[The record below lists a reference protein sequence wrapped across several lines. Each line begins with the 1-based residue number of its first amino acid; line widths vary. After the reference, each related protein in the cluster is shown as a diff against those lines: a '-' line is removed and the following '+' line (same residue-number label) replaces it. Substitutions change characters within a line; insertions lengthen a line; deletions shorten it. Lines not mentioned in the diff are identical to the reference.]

1 MQYHSGKTFLSPP
14 RLIRREKALYFPNLR
29 GYTLANPH
37 EIGDTTSALL
47 GKVSIV
53 SLFSGKWAADQTRTF
68 LKDKE
73 FEGQWGLMAGGG
85 AQRVDINVEDDWMKA
100 WIVRMSL
107 GGIKRLRP
115 EEEWGRYFVVRR
127 GFNSN
132 VKQCLG
138 IANGKV
144 GYVYLVDEDCK
155 IRWAACG
162 EAAEGEHEGLA
173 RGVRK
178 LTEGRMVEKE
188 DAYLGRRANRKKL
201 DQRAKD
207 GVAIGATG

>member
-29 GYTLANPH
+29 GYTLANPY
-37 EIGDTTSALL
+37 EIGDTTSVLL

-68 LKDKE
+68 LEDNE
-73 FEGQWGLMAGGG
+73 FERQCGLVAGGG

-127 GFNSN
+127 GFSSN
-132 VKQCLG
+132 VKQSLG

-162 EAAEGEHEGLA
+162 EAAEGENEGLA

-178 LTEGRMVEKE
+178 LTEGGRMVKKHVYPE
-188 DAYLGRRANRKKL
+188 RSANSRKL
-201 DQRAKD
+201 DQKAKD
-207 GVAIGATG
+207 GVVIDAAG

>member
-68 LKDKE
+68 LEDKE
-73 FEGQWGLMAGGG
+73 FERQWGLIAGGG

-127 GFNSN
+127 GFSSN
-132 VKQCLG
+132 VKESLG

-162 EAAEGEHEGLA
+162 EAAEGENEGLA

-178 LTEGRMVEKE
+178 LTEGRMVKK
-188 DAYLGRRANRKKL
+188 DVYLGRSANSKKL
-201 DQRAKD
+201 DQKAKD
-207 GVAIGATG
+207 GVAIDDAG

>member
-1 MQYHSGKTFLSPP
+1 MQHHSGKTFLSPP

-29 GYTLANPH
+29 GYTLANPY

-68 LKDKE
+68 LEDKE
-73 FEGQWGLMAGGG
+73 FERQWGLIAGG

-115 EEEWGRYFVVRR
+115 GEEWGRYFVVRR
-127 GFNSN
+127 GFSSN
-132 VKQCLG
+132 IKQSLG

-144 GYVYLVDEDCK
+144 GYVFLVDEDCK

-162 EAAEGEHEGLA
+162 EAAEGENEGLA

-178 LTEGRMVEKE
+178 LTEGLMVKKE
-188 DAYLGRRANRKKL
+188 VYLGITVNRKKL
-201 DQRAKD
+201 DQKAKD
-207 GVAIGATG
+207 GVAIRATG

>member
-29 GYTLANPH
+29 GYTLANPY

-68 LKDKE
+68 LEDNE
-73 FEGQWGLMAGGG
+73 FERQWGLIAGGG

-127 GFNSN
+127 GFSSN
-132 VKQCLG
+132 VKQSLG

-162 EAAEGEHEGLA
+162 EAAEGENEGLV

-178 LTEGRMVEKE
+178 LTEGRMVKK
-188 DAYLGRRANRKKL
+188 DLYLERSAKSKKL
-201 DQRAKD
+201 NQKAED
-207 GVAIGATG
+207 GDAIDAAG

>member
-68 LKDKE
+68 LEDKE
-73 FEGQWGLMAGGG
+73 FERQWELIAGGG

-107 GGIKRLRP
+107 EGIKRLRP

-132 VKQCLG
+132 VKQSLG
-138 IANGKV
+138 IANGKA

-162 EAAEGEHEGLA
+162 EAAEGENEGLT

-178 LTEGRMVEKE
+178 LTEGRMVKKE
-188 DAYLGRRANRKKL
+188 EVYLGRTANRKKL
-201 DQRAKD
+201 DQREKD
-207 GVAIGATG
+207 EVAVGATG

>member
-14 RLIRREKALYFPNLR
+14 RLIRRESALYFPNLR
-29 GYTLANPH
+29 GYTLANPQ
-37 EIGDTTSALL
+37 EIGDTTRALL

-68 LKDKE
+68 LENRE
-73 FEGQWGLMAGGG
+73 FDRQRGLIAGGK
-85 AQRVDINVEDDWMKA
+85 AQRVDINVEEDWMKA

-107 GGIKRLRP
+107 RGLKRLRP

-127 GFNSN
+127 GFSAE
-132 VKQCLG
+132 VRESLG

-162 EAAEGEHEGLA
+162 EAAEGENEGIS
-173 RGVRK
+173 RGLKK
-178 LTEGRMVEKE
+178 LTEGWMVKKE
-188 DAYLGRRANRKKL
+188 AVDLGSTAKRKKL
-201 DQRAKD
+201 D
-207 GVAIGATG
+207 